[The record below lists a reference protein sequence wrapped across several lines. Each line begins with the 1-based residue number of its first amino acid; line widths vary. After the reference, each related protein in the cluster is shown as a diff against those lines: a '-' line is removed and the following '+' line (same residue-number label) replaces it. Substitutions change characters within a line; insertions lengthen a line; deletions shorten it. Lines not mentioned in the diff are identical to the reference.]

1 MSPARLRSLPGLPR
15 KLYRRSQALRQQREE
30 RSFRTRLSHDPG
42 APELLLSPHWDDA
55 VLDCFT
61 LLDSQR
67 ELNVVN
73 VFGGVPAPG
82 KLTLWDAITGAT
94 DSAVRARE
102 RLAEDAVALARTGRE
117 PVSLALLDAQ
127 YRPDPQALRLGD
139 LDSALSAEVPSASR
153 LYVPAGIGAHPD
165 HVFVR
170 RYGRLLLRFGLPVT
184 LYADLPYCIF
194 HGWPHWVDGE
204 ERDPARNV
212 NAYWE
217 SFLGAVE
224 EMPPLQDAE
233 IVRLDEAQREAK
245 LAAMRCYRTQY
256 PSLNYGARVV
266 LGDPAIHGFEVRWE
280 LRGRSP
286 QPQRA
291 AP

>member
-30 RSFRTRLSHDPG
+30 RRFRTRLRPDPD

-61 LLDSQR
+61 LLDSDR
-67 ELNVVN
+67 ELRVVN
-73 VFGGVPAPG
+73 VFAGVPPAG

-94 DSAVRARE
+94 DSAARARE
-102 RLAEDAVALARTGRE
+102 RLAEDAVALARAGRE
-117 PVSLALLDAQ
+117 PVNLALLDAQ
-127 YRPDPQALRLGD
+127 YRPDPQALRLHE
-139 LDSALSAEVPSASR
+139 LDSALSAQVRSASR

-170 RYGRLLLRFGLPVT
+170 RYGRLLLRFGVPVT

-194 HGWPHWVDGE
+194 HGWPRWVDGE
-204 ERDPARNV
+204 ERDLAPNV
-212 NAYWE
+212 DAYWE

-245 LAAMRCYRTQY
+245 LAAMRSYRTQY

-266 LGDPAIHGFEVRWE
+266 LGDPAINGFEVRWE
-280 LRGRSP
+280 LRARNP
-286 QPQRA
+286 
-291 AP
+291 

>member
-1 MSPARLRSLPGLPR
+1 M
-15 KLYRRSQALRQQREE
+15 
-30 RSFRTRLSHDPG
+30 
-42 APELLLSPHWDDA
+42 
-55 VLDCFT
+55 LDCFT
-61 LLDSQR
+61 LLDSDR
-67 ELNVVN
+67 ELSVVN
-73 VFGGVPAPG
+73 VFSGVPAPG

-102 RLAEDAVALARTGRE
+102 RLAEDAVALARAGRE
-117 PVSLALLDAQ
+117 PLNLGLLDAQ
-127 YRPDPQALRLGD
+127 YRPDPQALRLRE
-139 LDSALSAEVPSASR
+139 LDSLLSAEVQSVSR
-153 LYVPAGIGAHPD
+153 LYVPAAIGAHPD
-165 HVFVR
+165 HIFVR
-170 RYGRLLLRFGLPVT
+170 RYGRLLLHFGVPVT

-194 HGWPHWVDGE
+194 HGWPDWVDGE

-224 EMPPLQDAE
+224 EMPRLQDAE
-233 IVRLDEAQREAK
+233 IVRLDGAQREAK

-280 LRGRSP
+280 LR
-286 QPQRA
+286 
-291 AP
+291 APGA

>member
-102 RLAEDAVALARTGRE
+102 RLAEDAVALARTGR
-117 PVSLALLDAQ
+117 
-127 YRPDPQALRLGD
+127 
-139 LDSALSAEVPSASR
+139 
-153 LYVPAGIGAHPD
+153 
-165 HVFVR
+165 
-170 RYGRLLLRFGLPVT
+170 
-184 LYADLPYCIF
+184 
-194 HGWPHWVDGE
+194 
-204 ERDPARNV
+204 
-212 NAYWE
+212 
-217 SFLGAVE
+217 
-224 EMPPLQDAE
+224 
-233 IVRLDEAQREAK
+233 
-245 LAAMRCYRTQY
+245 
-256 PSLNYGARVV
+256 
-266 LGDPAIHGFEVRWE
+266 
-280 LRGRSP
+280 
-286 QPQRA
+286 
-291 AP
+291 

>member
-30 RSFRTRLSHDPG
+30 RRFRTRLRPDQD

-55 VLDCFT
+55 VLDCFA
-61 LLDSQR
+61 LLDSER
-67 ELNVVN
+67 ELKVVN
-73 VFGGVPAPG
+73 VFAGVPSPG
-82 KLTLWDAITGAT
+82 KLTPWDAITGAT
-94 DSAVRARE
+94 DSAARARE
-102 RLAEDAVALARTGRE
+102 RIAEDTVALARTGRQ
-117 PVSLALLDAQ
+117 PVNLALLDAQ
-127 YRPDPQALRLGD
+127 YRADPQALRLHE
-139 LDSALSAEVPSASR
+139 LDSALAAEVPVASR

-170 RYGRLLLRFGLPVT
+170 RYGRMLLRFGMPVT

-204 ERDPARNV
+204 DRDPARNV

-217 SFLGAVE
+217 LFLGAVE
-224 EMPPLQDAE
+224 EMPPLESAE
-233 IVRLDEAQREAK
+233 IVHLDEARRQAK

-280 LRGRSP
+280 LRPRGP
-286 QPQRA
+286 QPHCA
-291 AP
+291 AA

>member
-30 RSFRTRLSHDPG
+30 RRFRTRLSHDPG

-102 RLAEDAVALARTGRE
+102 RLAEDAVALARTGRA

-127 YRPDPQALRLGD
+127 YRPDPQALRLDELD
-139 LDSALSAEVPSASR
+139 LALSAEVQSASR
-153 LYVPAGIGAHPD
+153 LYVPAAIGAHPD

-184 LYADLPYCIF
+184 VYADLPYCIF

-212 NAYWE
+212 DAYWE
-217 SFLGAVE
+217 SFLGPVE
-224 EMPPLQDAE
+224 EMPPLHDAE
-233 IVRLDEAQREAK
+233 IVRLDEARREAK

-256 PSLNYGARVV
+256 PSLNYGARDV
-266 LGDPAIHGFEVRWE
+266 LGDPAIHAFEVRWE